1 MIGELLGLTERDRA
15 VLSEVTRFGVMSREQ
30 LIRLKLFRSKTRA
43 NERLRRLVNHDYL
56 TTRRQALQLGG
67 PRFIY
72 LPGRALADTQ
82 ETRRRFSEVSDVFLL
97 HQLGLIDIRIAFE
110 AHTTLTR
117 WLSDKELAT
126 ATLGVIPDAYLE
138 FQVGTPTFCAF
149 IEYDRGTETLG
160 RFERKVRAYLDAAYS
175 GAFERTFH
183 RKYFRLLVVTDTDR
197 RLATL
202 SADVARLTDKIVRLT
217 TLAELSASGPLA
229 SIWRRPGTSIS
240 QSLTVS

>member
-1 MIGELLGLTERDRA
+1 MTGELLGLTERDRA
-15 VLSEVTRFGVMSREQ
+15 LLSEISRFGVMSREQ
-30 LIRLKLFRSKTRA
+30 LIRMRFFRSKTRA
-43 NERLRRLVNHDYL
+43 NERLRRLVRHDYL

-67 PRFIY
+67 PRLIY
-72 LPGRALADTQ
+72 LPGRALAETQ

-97 HQLGLIDIRIAFE
+97 HQLGLIDIRLAFE

-117 WLSDKELAT
+117 WLTDKELAA
-126 ATLGVIPDAYLE
+126 ATFGVIPDAYLE
-138 FQVGTPTFCAF
+138 FQVGMPTFCAF
-149 IEYDRGTETLG
+149 VEYDRGTETVG

-202 SADVARLTDKIVRLT
+202 SADTARLTDKIVRLT
-217 TLAELSASGPLA
+217 TLTELTATGPLA
-229 SIWRRPGTSIS
+229 SIWRRPGASIS
-240 QSLTVS
+240 QPLTVS

>member
-1 MIGELLGLTERDRA
+1 MSGELLGLTERDRA
-15 VLSEVTRFGVMSREQ
+15 LLSEVARFGVMSREQ
-30 LIRLKLFRSKTRA
+30 LVRLKFFRSKTRA
-43 NERLRRLVNHDYL
+43 NERLRRLAAEGYL
-56 TTRRQALQLGG
+56 ATRRQALPLGG
-67 PRFIY
+67 PRLIY
-72 LPGRALADTQ
+72 LPGRELPDTQ

-97 HQLGLIDIRIAFE
+97 HQLGLIDIRLAFE

-117 WLSDKELAT
+117 WLSDKELT
-126 ATLGVIPDAYLE
+126 AVSLSVIPDAYLE

-149 IEYDRGTETLG
+149 VEYDRGTETLG
-160 RFERKVRAYLDAAYS
+160 RFERKTRAYLDAAYS

-183 RKYFRLLVVTDTDR
+183 RKFFRLLVVTDTDR

-202 SADVARLTDKIVRLT
+202 SATVARLTDKIVRLT

-229 SIWRRPGTSIS
+229 SIWRRPGVSTS